1 MMINFW
7 PPSDI
12 FLRPAERK
20 ESDLGGEQDRDMIG
34 SRRVGA
40 LWSFQIWCV
49 TSIWA
54 ALYGFTGVGRGPP
67 GGKPTARGGCRRQGR
82 AHIYLPNHG
91 NVVLPFE
98 LEEKGDHRWKSVWGV
113 SEECGPR
120 ERPRGSDLSLLICIG
135 HL

>member
-34 SRRVGA
+34 GTVVFSDLVCNVNLGGS
-40 LWSFQIWCV
+40 LWEHPQLPCRS
-49 TSIWA
+49 
-54 ALYGFTGVGRGPP
+54 GPP
-67 GGKPTARGGCRRQGR
+67 GGGTTARGGCPRQAT

-91 NVVLPFE
+91 NVVLPSE

-120 ERPRGSDLSLLICIG
+120 ERPGGSDLSLLICIG